1 MKRKGKDR
9 RCDVFD
15 ILIKNGWV
23 IDGSG
28 AAGFRADVAIRK
40 GHIADVSLL
49 AAAEATTVV
58 DAAGLVVAPGFIDM
72 HSHADFSLPVCPTA
86 ESLVHQ
92 GITTAVVGQCGF
104 SPAPLLKETREPLI
118 RMMEASLG
126 RSGERLPWERWTG
139 FETFLED
146 LSRIGTS
153 LNVVPLVGQGTVRA
167 GIMGFGPG
175 PASAEQR
182 SRMTAAVA
190 RAMDEGAFGLSTGLI
205 YPPGSFTR
213 ADEIAAI
220 ARPVGDRGG
229 IYFSHIRGEAD
240 TLLAAISEAIRIGRD
255 SGAAVQ
261 ISHFKVAGRKNWDTV
276 ERALALI
283 DEARAEGL
291 DVTSDLY
298 PYLAGSTG
306 LSALLPQ
313 WAHEGGKEAILERLA
328 DPEVRARMSA
338 SMQSEGFAKDMEWD
352 RVLIS
357 FAPGKE
363 EYQGRDVAELSQ
375 EQGKSPHEWIFDAL
389 LETGL
394 RANMVTFMMSEEN
407 RTRELRHPAMMI
419 GTDGMG
425 YALSGAMSQGLPHPR
440 NYGTFPRILGH
451 YVREAKVISL
461 EEAIWKMT
469 GFPARK
475 LRLPDR
481 GLVKKGNW
489 ADLTLFDP
497 ERVTEKATYLS
508 PHQYPE
514 GIPHVLVR
522 GVFVVRDGV
531 HTGARPAGALLRP

>member
-1 MKRKGKDR
+1 M
-9 RCDVFD
+9 FD
-15 ILIKNGWV
+15 ILIRGGLV

-28 AAGFRADVAIRK
+28 TAGFRADVAIQGGR
-40 GHIADVSLL
+40 IAEVSLL
-49 AAAEATTVV
+49 PDADATTVI
-58 DAAGLVVAPGFIDM
+58 DAAGLVVSPGFIDM
-72 HSHADFSLPVCPTA
+72 HSHADFSLPLCPTA

-92 GITTAVVGQCGF
+92 GITAVVVGQCGF
-104 SPAPLLKETREPLI
+104 SPAPLLEETQEQVI
-118 RMMEASLG
+118 RMMDASLG
-126 RSGERLPWERWTG
+126 RAGERLPWERWTG
-139 FETFLED
+139 FKTYLED
-146 LSRIGTS
+146 LSRAGTS

-167 GIMGFGPG
+167 GVMGFAPG
-175 PASAEQR
+175 PANTEQR
-182 SRMTAAVA
+182 ARMTAAVA
-190 RAMDEGAFGLSTGLI
+190 QAMDEGAFGLSTGLI
-205 YPPGSFTR
+205 YPPGSFTH
-213 ADEIAAI
+213 AEEIAAI

-240 TLLAAISEAIRIGRD
+240 TLLTAISEAIRIGRD

-276 ERALALI
+276 ERALTLV
-283 DEARAEGL
+283 DDARAEGMN
-291 DVTSDLY
+291 VTADLY

-313 WAHEGGKEAILERLA
+313 WAHEGGKEAITKRLA
-328 DPEVRARMSA
+328 DPRVREQMTA

-363 EYQGRDVAELSQ
+363 EYQGRYVAELAR
-375 EQGKSPHEWIFDAL
+375 EQGKSPHAWIFDAL

-407 RTRELRHPAMMI
+407 RLRELRHPAMMI

-425 YALSGAMSQGLPHPR
+425 YALSGSMSEGLPHPR

-451 YVREAKVISL
+451 YVREEKVISL
-461 EEAIWKMT
+461 EEAVWKMT
-469 GFPARK
+469 GFPAQK
-475 LRLPDR
+475 LGLRDR
-481 GLVKKGNW
+481 GLVKKGHW

-497 ERVTEKATYLS
+497 KRVADKATYVS

-522 GVFVVRDGV
+522 GVFVVRDGL
-531 HTGARPAGALLRP
+531 HTGARPAGVLPRP

>member
-1 MKRKGKDR
+1 M
-9 RCDVFD
+9 FD
-15 ILIKNGWV
+15 ILIRRGLV
-23 IDGSG
+23 VDGSG
-28 AAGFRADVAIRK
+28 TAGFRADVAILDGR
-40 GHIADVSLL
+40 IAEVGLL
-49 AAAEATTVV
+49 PDA
-58 DAAGLVVAPGFIDM
+58 DAATVIDATDLVVAPGFIDM

-92 GITTAVVGQCGF
+92 GITAVVVGQCGF
-104 SPAPLLKETREPLI
+104 SPAPLLEETREQVI
-118 RMMEASLG
+118 RMMDASLG
-126 RSGERLPWERWTG
+126 RAGERLPWERWTG
-139 FETFLED
+139 FKTYLED
-146 LSRIGTS
+146 LSRTGTS

-167 GIMGFGPG
+167 GVMGF
-175 PASAEQR
+175 
-182 SRMTAAVA
+182 AAVA
-190 RAMDEGAFGLSTGLI
+190 QAMDEGAFGLSTGLI
-205 YPPGSFTR
+205 YPPGSFTHTE
-213 ADEIAAI
+213 EIAAI

-240 TLLAAISEAIRIGRD
+240 TLLTAISEAIRIGRE

-291 DVTSDLY
+291 DVTTDLY

-313 WAHEGGKEAILERLA
+313 WAHEGGKEAISKRLT
-328 DPEVRARMSA
+328 DPGVREQMTV

-357 FAPGKE
+357 FAPGKA
-363 EYQGRDVAELSQ
+363 EYQGRYMAELAR
-375 EQGKSPHEWIFDAL
+375 EQGKSPHEWLFDAL

-407 RTRELRHPAMMI
+407 RLRELRHPAMMI

-425 YALSGAMSQGLPHPR
+425 YALSGSMSQGLPHPR

-451 YVREAKVISL
+451 YVREEKVISL
-461 EEAIWKMT
+461 EEAVWKMT
-469 GFPARK
+469 RFPARK
-475 LRLPDR
+475 LGLRDR
-481 GLVKKGNW
+481 GLVRKGHW

-497 ERVTEKATYLS
+497 KRVADKATYVS

-522 GVFVVRDGV
+522 GMFVVRDGV
-531 HTGARPAGALLRP
+531 HTGARPGGVLPRP

>member
-1 MKRKGKDR
+1 M
-9 RCDVFD
+9 FD
-15 ILIKNGWV
+15 ILIRSGLV
-23 IDGSG
+23 VDGSG
-28 AAGFRADVAIRK
+28 TAGLRADVAILGGRIEEV
-40 GHIADVSLL
+40 GLL
-49 AAAEATTVV
+49 PGAEAATVV
-58 DAAGLVVAPGFIDM
+58 DATGLVVAPGFIDM
-72 HSHADFSLPVCPTA
+72 HSHADFSLPLCPTA
-86 ESLVHQ
+86 DSLVHQ

-104 SPAPLLKETREPLI
+104 SPAPLLEETREQVI
-118 RMMEASLG
+118 RMMDASLG
-126 RSGERLPWERWTG
+126 RAGEPLPWERWTG
-139 FETFLED
+139 FKTYLED
-146 LSRIGTS
+146 LSRAGTS

-167 GIMGFGPG
+167 GVMGFGPG
-175 PASAEQR
+175 PANPEQR

-190 RAMDEGAFGLSTGLI
+190 QAMDEGAFGLSTGLI
-205 YPPGSFTR
+205 YPPGSFTHTE
-213 ADEIAAI
+213 EIAAI

-240 TLLAAISEAIRIGRD
+240 TLLTAISEAIQIGRE

-291 DVTSDLY
+291 NVTTDLY

-313 WAHEGGKEAILERLA
+313 WAHEGGKKAVLKRLT
-328 DPEVRARMSA
+328 DPRVREQMTL
-338 SMQSEGFAKDMEWD
+338 SMKSEGFAKDMEWD

-357 FAPGKE
+357 FAPGKA
-363 EYQGRDVAELSQ
+363 EYQGRYVAELARD
-375 EQGKSPHEWIFDAL
+375 QGKNPHEWLFDAL

-394 RANMVTFMMSEEN
+394 RAAMVTFMMSEEN
-407 RTRELRHPAMMI
+407 RLRELRHPAMMI

-425 YALSGAMSQGLPHPR
+425 YALSGSMSQGLPHPR

-451 YVREAKVISL
+451 YVREEKVLSL
-461 EEAIWKMT
+461 EEAVWKMT

-475 LRLPDR
+475 LGLRDR
-481 GLVKKGNW
+481 GLVSKGHW

-497 ERVTEKATYLS
+497 KRVADKATYVS

-522 GVFVVRDGV
+522 GKFVVRDGV
-531 HTGARPAGALLRP
+531 HTEATPGGVLPRP

>member
-1 MKRKGKDR
+1 ML
-9 RCDVFD
+9 D
-15 ILIKNGWV
+15 ILIKNGLV
-23 IDGSG
+23 VDGSG
-28 AAGFRADVAIRK
+28 AAAFRADVAIEAGR
-40 GHIADVSLL
+40 IAEVGALPP
-49 AAAEATTVV
+49 AEAATLI

-72 HSHADFSLPVCPTA
+72 HSHADFSLPLCPTA

-104 SPAPLLKETREPLI
+104 SPAPLMEETREQVI
-118 RMMEASLG
+118 RMMDASLG
-126 RSGERLPWERWTG
+126 RAGEPLPWERWTG
-139 FETFLED
+139 FKTYLED

-167 GIMGFGPG
+167 GVMGFGPG
-175 PASAEQR
+175 PANPEQR

-190 RAMDEGAFGLSTGLI
+190 QAMDEGAFGLSTGLI
-205 YPPGSFTR
+205 YPPGSFTH
-213 ADEIAAI
+213 AEEITAV

-229 IYFSHIRGEAD
+229 IYFSHIRGEGD

-283 DEARAEGL
+283 DDARAEGL
-291 DVTSDLY
+291 NVTADLY

-313 WAHEGGKEAILERLA
+313 WAHEGGKEAISRRLA
-328 DPEVRARMSA
+328 DPRIRTQMTA
-338 SMQSEGFAKDMEWD
+338 SMQSEGFAKDAEWD

-357 FAPGKE
+357 FAPGKA
-363 EYQGRDVAELSQ
+363 EYEGRYIAELARD
-375 EQGKSPHEWIFDAL
+375 QGKSPYDWIYDAL

-394 RANMVTFMMSEEN
+394 RASMVTFMMSEEN
-407 RTRELRHPAMMI
+407 RLREIRHPAMMV
-419 GTDGMG
+419 GTDGIG
-425 YALSGAMSQGLPHPR
+425 YAPSGPMSQGLPHPR

-451 YVREAKVISL
+451 YVREEKVISL
-461 EEAIWKMT
+461 KEAVWKMT

-475 LRLPDR
+475 LNLRDR
-481 GLVKKGNW
+481 GLVKKGHW
-489 ADLTLFDP
+489 ADLTLFDAS
-497 ERVTEKATYLS
+497 RVADKATYAS

-514 GIPHVLVR
+514 GIPHVLVC
-522 GVFVVRDGV
+522 GEFVVRDGV
-531 HTGARPAGALLRP
+531 HTGARSGRVLSRS